1 MTLLQLTEDAAV
13 AGGLHVVEPLT
24 VITDATVRA
33 RLHAF

>member
-13 AGGLHVVEPLT
+13 AGGLHVVEPLA
-24 VITDATVRA
+24 VVAHATVRT